1 MKNRSRLLPLL
12 IALLMGLCIH
22 ASSALAE
29 EGHTPESVVKAF
41 AGAYFMLDE
50 TMVDYMSR
58 DALFNEN
65 DVNRVDLYFRVKA
78 QEAASRGLDIDYLKM
93 RPILMK
99 TQVVSEEE
107 DTAVIAF
114 RAVMIRSINPL
125 YRIVGYVFGLIE
137 EHEFETTV
145 TAVKEEG
152 TWKVG
157 PGGFAFP
164 A

>member
-1 MKNRSRLLPLL
+1 MKKRSRLISLL
-12 IALLMGLCIH
+12 TALITGLCIH

-29 EGHTPESVVKAF
+29 EGHTPEGVVKAF

-50 TMVDYMSR
+50 TMADYMSR
-58 DALFNEN
+58 DALYNEN
-65 DVNRVDLYFRVKA
+65 AVNRVDLYFRVKE
-78 QEAASRGLDIDYLKM
+78 QEAASRGFGFDYLKM

-99 TQVVSEEE
+99 TRVVSEEE

-125 YRIVGYVFGLIE
+125 YRIVGYVFGLLE

-145 TAVKEEG
+145 TAVKEDG

>member
-1 MKNRSRLLPLL
+1 MKKRSRVIFWLTAL
-12 IALLMGLCIH
+12 ITGLCIH

-50 TMVDYMSR
+50 TMADYMSR
-58 DALFNEN
+58 DALYNEN
-65 DVNRVDLYFRVKA
+65 TVNRVDLYFRVKE
-78 QEAASRGLDIDYLKM
+78 QEAASRGVGIDYLKM

-99 TQVVSEEE
+99 TRVVSEAE

-125 YRIVGYVFGLIE
+125 YRIVGYVFGLLE

-145 TAVKEEG
+145 TAVKEDG
-152 TWKVG
+152 AWKVG
-157 PGGFAFP
+157 PGGFTFP